1 MGDPTGIGPEVIA
14 KAFRS
19 DPLAKGKTHYLVI
32 GDKKIFKKYAPKLRK
47 DMSFLDIENAFP
59 KIKIGTPTQDSARLS
74 LLFLDKAIELLKHND
89 ISALVTAP
97 VCKEAI
103 NGLGVSFR
111 GHTEYL
117 AEAFHIKR
125 YDMMFVTPKLKTII
139 VTRHIPIDQ
148 VSKALS
154 IKKILDT
161 IELTDQVLRKDFRIK
176 SPRIGVCGLNPHAG
190 EGGLMG
196 KEEATKIIP
205 AIKKARQKGINV
217 TGPLS
222 GDTAFYARKA
232 EGFDT
237 IIAMYHDQGL
247 IPVKTLAF
255 NQAVNLTIGLP
266 FIRTSPAHG
275 TAFDIAGKNKAD
287 ASSMREAI
295 QLASVLS

>member
-1 MGDPTGIGPEVIA
+1 
-14 KAFRS
+14 
-19 DPLAKGKTHYLVI
+19 
-32 GDKKIFKKYAPKLRK
+32 
-47 DMSFLDIENAFP
+47 MSFLDIENAFP